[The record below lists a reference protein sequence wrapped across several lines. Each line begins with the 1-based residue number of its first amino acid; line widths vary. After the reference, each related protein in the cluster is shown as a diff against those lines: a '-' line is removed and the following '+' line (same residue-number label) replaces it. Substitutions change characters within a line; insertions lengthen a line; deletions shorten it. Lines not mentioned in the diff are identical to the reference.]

1 MPKEVIELNN
11 FNVGT
16 VTTPD
21 VRDIP
26 VEAASYSLNLDS
38 VVEDGLLRGVPA
50 DAEKYTEGTSGT
62 GGNTNMKA
70 TTTSTIQRND
80 STRDVVYYNMDDN
93 ELNMIKDFEGTPD
106 TISGSTAYEGSVS
119 SVIVS
124 SGDEVCLETNNRE
137 VHAGTGSAS
146 TDVPKWLGWIDFGQF
161 GGSAPSNAVLE
172 NAELSSLDSFPA
184 LYKTIYK
191 QVSSVDYIYG
201 IEYQGNYL
209 YKIKIS
215 DGTITRSTKR
225 FTSTQGLAEC
235 GDGTFWVYDGKV
247 GAEGTLYKL
256 DTTTMA
262 VTQTNKLL
270 CSAPLAD
277 NIITDGLLTDI
288 QETGSVIW
296 WSAYAIN
303 AQQKNTNTG
312 NVHWL
317 FKCTEP
323 TDSSNIDVVPI
334 TPTWTTVSEGGVDA
348 HDSSSPS
355 DSSNANTRG
364 LWTTHSDGTIISG
377 GPTLRFYKTPLVP
390 ITSST
395 TEVGCLVRSTTG
407 TATLIDNN
415 NGSAQ
420 TGSGSNHY
428 SRAEPYDSTTDHL
441 ALDSFFVIATTSS
454 TDGNEYFASGGNGF
468 GVVSLLANGGSAV
481 STVPGNAYLSA
492 VNTGHGLHITNFDAT
507 PLTTNFI
514 AFDDLS
520 DVNTA
525 TTGDGSGGN
534 TRGFKV
540 LEAKAAA
547 SNVDEHIK
555 GVLAY
560 SSDDSTNTT
569 IYFTNSEQGGK
580 ISEATWTVSGASLGS
595 RTAKTTSGIDITP
608 VATADST
615 LTSGDTGTFLSTK
628 KYYYKASAVY
638 DGYQEGT
645 LTSSSTIIP
654 NTGTTTNSMNVT
666 INLRN
671 ISSLSK
677 RVSHIN
683 LYRAES
689 SDLTSDKPDT
699 FYRLVTSL
707 PLDSSWSSVADSFW
721 ESASSNTYRQYEHS
735 DNSLVGATY
744 EAING
749 ISEVINSSIVN
760 YALSTQLNGH
770 HVVAKCFH
778 ADLPD
783 AERYIFKSKPGKF
796 DQFDWTADFVRLPTI
811 PTAITAFAGRIYAWD
826 ENTMYRINLDGMYIE
841 DTYKGIGC
849 IGNQAFEVTEYGMCF
864 CDHQNIYLHD
874 GKQPMIISE
883 NIKDG
888 DSVVRPKNLDGDQFD
903 TLDVSWDGKAAS
915 GGANK
920 AGICIEFDSKRGS
933 FLIFW
938 GHASSS
944 DPSRAYAW
952 AYNLARKRW
961 DLLAITT
968 STDSSYVRTT
978 FQDSTGEIYYSDNAK
993 CYKLFGGT
1001 TRKSWEYM
1009 TKTLSMGIHTQTKKM
1024 YGWELRYK
1032 RGGSSKT
1039 PLVYWSIIGGD
1050 KWTHGTHSGS
1060 FAESGTVQ
1068 LTTTKYSHMQG
1079 KLRVSNSGAIQTQE
1093 ARDIKFFICENN
1105 TAGSRVDGTVAETE
1119 VDSLAV
1125 VYRKVKFPK
1134 HNI

>member
-26 VEAASYSLNLDS
+26 VESAAYSLNLDS

-50 DAEKYTEGTSGT
+50 DATKETDDATSST
-62 GGNTNMKA
+62 AMIA
-70 TTTSTIQRND
+70 TATSTIQRNS
-80 STRDVVYYNMDDN
+80 STRDVVYYDSTNN
-93 ELNMIKDFEGTPD
+93 KLNMIKDFEGTTD
-106 TISGSTAYEGSVS
+106 TIDSYEGSVS

-124 SGDEVCLETNNRE
+124 GSDEVCLQTNNRE

-161 GGSAPSNAVLE
+161 GGSAPSNPVLE
-172 NAELSSLDSFPA
+172 NAELSALDSFPA

-201 IEYQGNYL
+201 IEYKGNYL

-215 DGTITRSTKR
+215 DGTITKSTKR

-235 GDGTFWVYDGKV
+235 GDGTFWVYDGKA
-247 GAEGTLYKL
+247 GTEGTLYKL
-256 DTTTMA
+256 NTTTMA
-262 VTQTNKLL
+262 VTQTNRLA
-270 CSAPLAD
+270 CSAALAD

-296 WSAYAIN
+296 WSAYTAN
-303 AQQKNTNTG
+303 AQQKNTDTG

-323 TDSSNIDVVPI
+323 TDNSNIDVVPI
-334 TPTWTTVSEGGVDA
+334 TPTWVSVAEDTDEA
-348 HDSSSPS
+348 S
-355 DSSNANTRG
+355 TRG
-364 LWTTHSDGTIISG
+364 KWTAHSNGALISG

-395 TEVGCLVRSTTG
+395 TKVGCLVRSTTG

-415 NGSAQ
+415 NHSGQ

-428 SRAEPYDSTTDHL
+428 SRAEPYGSTTDHL

-454 TDGNEYFASGGNGF
+454 TDGNTYFNSSNGF

-492 VNTGHGLHITNFDAT
+492 VNTSQGLHITNFDAT

-514 AFDDLS
+514 VWDDLN
-520 DVNTA
+520 DTNA
-525 TTGDGSGGN
+525 LTTGDGSSAP
-534 TRGFKV
+534 RGFNKI
-540 LEAKAAA
+540 EAKAAA

-595 RTAKTTSGIDITP
+595 RTAKTTSGIDIIP

-615 LTSGDTGTFLSTK
+615 LTLGATGTFLSTK

-645 LTSSSTIIP
+645 LTTSFTIIP
-654 NTGTTTNSMNVT
+654 DTGTTTNSMKVT
-666 INLRN
+666 INVRS

-677 RVSHIN
+677 RISHIN

-707 PLDSSWSSVADSFW
+707 PLDSSWSSVTDSFW
-721 ESASSNTYRQYEHS
+721 ESASSNTYRQYEYS
-735 DNSLVGATY
+735 DNSLLGATY

-749 ISEVINSSIVN
+749 ISEVIDSSIVN

-796 DQFDWTADFVRLPTI
+796 DQFDWTADFVRLPSI
-811 PTAITAFAGRIYAWD
+811 PTAITAFAGRIYAWN

-841 DTYKGIGC
+841 DTYEGIGC
-849 IGNQAFEVTEYGMCF
+849 IGNQAFAVTEYGMCF

-888 DSVVRPKNLDGDQFD
+888 DSVPRPTTLDGA
-903 TLDVSWDGKAAS
+903 TVVSLDLSWDGKAVA
-915 GGANK
+915 GANK
-920 AGICIEFDSKRGS
+920 AAICIEFDSTRGS

-938 GHASSS
+938 SHAASS

-961 DLLAITT
+961 DLLAVTT
-968 STDSSYVRTT
+968 SSTSSYVRTT
-978 FQDSTGEIYYSDNAK
+978 FQDSTGEIYYSDLTN

-1009 TKTLSMGIHTQTKKM
+1009 TKTLSMGMHTQPKRM

-1039 PLVYWSIIGGD
+1039 PLVYWSIENGAV
-1050 KWTHGTHSGS
+1050 WTHGTHSGD
-1060 FAESGTVQ
+1060 FAESSTVQ
-1068 LTTTKYSHMQG
+1068 NSSTVYTHMQG
-1079 KLRVSNSGAIQTQE
+1079 KLRASNGGSVQTQE
-1093 ARDIKFFICENN
+1093 ARDIKYFICENN
-1105 TAGSRVDGTVAETE
+1105 TAGSRVGGTVAETE

-1125 VYRKVKFPK
+1125 VYRRIKFPK

>member
-1 MPKEVIELNN
+1 MPKQIVELNN

-16 VTTPD
+16 ITTPD

-26 VEAASYSLNLDS
+26 VEAAAYSLNLDS

-50 DAEKYTEGTSGT
+50 DALKETDDGTSST
-62 GGNTNMKA
+62 AMIA
-70 TTTSTIQRND
+70 TTTSTIQRNS
-80 STRDVVYYNMDDN
+80 STRDVVYYDSTNN
-93 ELNMIKDFEGTPD
+93 KLNMIKDFEGTTD
-106 TISGSTAYEGSVS
+106 TIDTYEGSVS
-119 SVIVS
+119 SAIVS
-124 SGDEVCLETNNRE
+124 GSDEVCLQTNNRE

-161 GGSAPSNAVLE
+161 EGSAPSNPVLE
-172 NAELSSLDSFPA
+172 NAELSALTSFPT

-201 IEYQGNYL
+201 IEYKGNYL

-215 DGTITRSTKR
+215 DGTVTKSVKR
-225 FTSTQGLAEC
+225 FSSTQGLAEC
-235 GDGTFWVYDGKV
+235 GDGTFWVYDGKA
-247 GAEGTLYKL
+247 GTEGTLYKL
-256 DTTTMA
+256 STTTMA
-262 VTQTNKLL
+262 VTQTNRLL
-270 CSAPLAD
+270 CSAALAD
-277 NIITDGLLTDI
+277 NIITDGIITDI

-296 WSAYAIN
+296 WSAYTAN
-303 AQQKNTNTG
+303 AQQKNADTG

-323 TDSSNIDVVPI
+323 TDNSNIDIVPI
-334 TPTWTTVSEGGVDA
+334 TPTWVSVAESTGTA
-348 HDSSSPS
+348 S
-355 DSSNANTRG
+355 TRG
-364 LWTTHSDGTIISG
+364 KWTTHSDGTIISG

-395 TEVGCLVRSTTG
+395 TKVGCLVRSTTG

-415 NGSAQ
+415 NHSGQ

-428 SRAEPYDSTTDHL
+428 SRAEPYGSTTDHL

-454 TDGNEYFASGGNGF
+454 TDGNTYFNSSNGF

-514 AFDDLS
+514 AWDDLNDTNS
-520 DVNTA
+520 L
-525 TTGDGSGGN
+525 TTGDGSSAP
-534 TRGFKV
+534 RGFNKI
-540 LEAKAAA
+540 EAKAAA

-560 SSDDSTNTT
+560 SSDDGTNTT
-569 IYFTNSEQGGK
+569 VYFTNSEQGGK
-580 ISEATWTVSGASLGS
+580 ISEATWTVSGSSLGS
-595 RTAKTTSGIDITP
+595 RTAKTTSGLDIML

-615 LTSGDTGTFLSTK
+615 LTSGATGTFLSTK

-645 LTSSSTIIP
+645 LTIPFTIIP
-654 NTGTTTNSMNVT
+654 DTGTTTNSMKVT
-666 INLRN
+666 INVRS

-707 PLDSSWSSVADSFW
+707 PLDSLWSSVTDSFW
-721 ESASSNTYRQYEHS
+721 ESASSNTYRQYEYS

-749 ISEVINSSIVN
+749 ISEVIDSSIVN

-778 ADLPD
+778 EDLPD

-796 DQFDWTADFVRLPTI
+796 DQFDWTADFVRLPSI

-841 DTYKGIGC
+841 DTYEGIGC
-849 IGNQAFEVTEYGMCF
+849 IGNQAFAVTEYGMCF